1 MYGGPIGSWPE
12 TKADKDKQIRIGE
25 RDRAAAKKA
34 EQERKEE
41 HHRVQHPKGLK
52 PHDKFGGSKRR
63 RSRKSKRSTRGKRQ
77 HKKSRHTRRR

>member
-12 TKADKDKQIRIGE
+12 TKEDKAKRIRIGE

-34 EQERKEE
+34 EQKRKEE
-41 HHRVQHPKGLK
+41 YDQVQNPKELN
-52 PHDKFGGSKRR
+52 PHDIFGGSKRR
-63 RSRKSKRSTRGKRQ
+63 RSRKSKRSTRCKRQ